1 MPKTDIGNYKKLGIR
16 YFLALTAIAAAI
28 ILSQA
33 YLQNYISRQEDD
45 SMEINLSGRQ
55 RMLSQR
61 IAKSALL
68 LTHDSDPK
76 SKQLQYEELLQ
87 SAEEWTTAH
96 LALQN
101 GNEQLGLKGIDSSV
115 LKSMYAELQ
124 RDFEAILK
132 GVSLLKVEYA
142 KDVPSEAIAKEA
154 LSLILKHEKAFLETM
169 DRIVDRYEQDAL
181 AGISNLKRIELGLL
195 ILALLLI
202 LLEVTFIF
210 IPSAQMI
217 GETVQHLAEEEA
229 KAKKMAL
236 ELSSLY
242 ETLEQSFQDL
252 AEAESEVEDHTVYL
266 KCDIDGK
273 VNHVSE
279 RFSEIMGEQDGPDS
293 FFEWLSEQGYSQ
305 TFIQPIQGLLR
316 DGKTWSGEIKC
327 LNEEGDFIWLKVD
340 IIPILNAQQKVDEL
354 LVVGIND
361 TQNKEAK
368 AKSQE
373 INREKLEKRLKE
385 QQYRS
390 VLILEGQEEERKRI
404 SREMHDGIGQYLTA
418 LKYSLDGITGN
429 KSEQKRLEH
438 ARKLLGDVIKEVRRI
453 SFNLTPVALSD
464 YGLAAVL
471 NKFSEE
477 MSKVSK
483 IPVLFENKT
492 GFIGRLEP
500 KVENNLYRIV
510 QEAVNNAA
518 KYSEAT
524 FIEIAIS
531 HNSRYLHLQVKDN
544 GKGFDFKN
552 LQAEGR
558 LSASGHG
565 IFNIKERVNF
575 INGQF
580 DLDTQP
586 GMGTT
591 ITIDY
596 PLEQNTQK

>member
-1 MPKTDIGNYKKLGIR
+1 MPKTDIGNFKKLGIR

-61 IAKSALL
+61 IVKSALL
-68 LTHDSDPK
+68 LINSPDAQ
-76 SKQLQYEELLQ
+76 SKQLYYEELRQ
-87 SAEEWTTAH
+87 SAQEWEIVH
-96 LALQN
+96 LGLQY
-101 GNEQLGLKGIDSSV
+101 GNEEMGLKGIDSPV

-124 RDFEAILK
+124 PDFEAILQA
-132 GVSLLKVEYA
+132 VYRLLELYGKETTPESP
-142 KDVPSEAIAKEA
+142 DLEA
-154 LSLILKHEKAFLETM
+154 LQELLLHEKPFLETM

-181 AGISNLKRIELGLL
+181 AGVSNLKRIELGLL

-217 GETVQHLAEEEA
+217 GETVQHLEEEEA

-252 AEAESEVEDHTVYL
+252 AEAESEVEDHTIYL
-266 KCDIDGK
+266 KCDLDGK
-273 VNHVSE
+273 VVHVSDT
-279 RFSEIMGEQDGPDS
+279 FKEIMGEQEDPNS
-293 FFEWLSEQGYSQ
+293 YFEWLHAQGYAPLF
-305 TFIQPIQGLLR
+305 TRPIQQLLQE
-316 DGKTWSGEIKC
+316 GKTWSGEIKC

-340 IIPILNAQQKVDEL
+340 IVPVLDAHQQVSQL
-354 LVVGIND
+354 IVVGVND

-373 INREKLEKRLKE
+373 INRAKLEKRLKE

-418 LKYSLDGITGN
+418 LKYSLDGINGA
-429 KSEQKRLEH
+429 KSEQNRLEH
-438 ARKLLGDVIKEVRRI
+438 ARKLLVDVIKEVRRI

-524 FIEIAIS
+524 RIEIAIS
-531 HNSRYLHLQVKDN
+531 HNSRYLHLQIKDN

-558 LSASGHG
+558 LSTSGHG

-580 DLDTQP
+580 NLETNL
-586 GMGTT
+586 GLGTT

-596 PLEQNTQK
+596 PLEHNTQ